1 MSAGDRVHQV
11 QAKVHRVAAP
21 APGHLGCHGPAAQ
34 TDHVCRG
41 NGKQAKH
48 IDGELRIYVSMEG
61 VSFSFL
67 FQWLNEEKL
76 IQRVLSLFSP
86 DGGGEDKSISGRSE
100 QHDNAGQLLV
110 EIIRSSRDS
119 QLTAPPAEKFAN
131 PLLITAESV
140 DTVQTLLGLML
151 DNHDDSSPV
160 VESVIVNSVEV
171 LLSLLEVRRPAPQG
185 AFYPYSSEPEP
196 VNCQADIER
205 QEGVVASTV
214 QCLIPRLPHL
224 TQLLLSPPSKPPV
237 PTTAG
242 VLKVPLGKSRLA
254 VGKLLAALLNTN
266 SPSLNQAL
274 AEANTMT
281 VLLDLFFEY
290 SLNNFLHAQVEA
302 CVRSVIFWSDNT
314 TNDTETDL
322 DSTKE
327 ITDKPPV
334 DSSSLETPK
343 VELDGDKDETN
354 HPLEQVVTLDNPALV
369 HLLTTAGL
377 VDRLVKAWTTPSVP
391 PTVAYMGHVTR
402 ISNDLVAACGTL
414 LPDTAQATPIPPCPS
429 RTLLLQLMGKL
440 PEETQEAWNNI
451 VSGKLADTNKMNEI
465 KPATEGG
472 RITSSDDE
480 DSDFTDIQFPQDTVL
495 EKV

>member
-1 MSAGDRVHQV
+1 M
-11 QAKVHRVAAP
+11 
-21 APGHLGCHGPAAQ
+21 
-34 TDHVCRG
+34 
-41 NGKQAKH
+41 
-48 IDGELRIYVSMEG
+48 
-61 VSFSFL
+61 
-67 FQWLNEEKL
+67 
-76 IQRVLSLFSP
+76 FSP

-119 QLTAPPAEKFAN
+119 QLTAPPAEKFNN
-131 PLLITAESV
+131 PLLSTAESM
-140 DTVQTLLGLML
+140 DTVHTLLGFML
-151 DNHDDSSPV
+151 DSHDSSPV
-160 VESVIVNSVEV
+160 AESVIVNSVEV

-196 VNCQADIER
+196 VNCQADIDR

-214 QCLIPRLPHL
+214 TCLIPRLPQL
-224 TQLLLSPPSKPPV
+224 TQLLLSPPNKPPV

-254 VGKLLAALLNTN
+254 LAKLLAALLNTN

-274 AEANTMT
+274 AEANTLT

-302 CVRSVIFWSDNT
+302 CVRSVIFWSDST
-314 TNDTETDL
+314 TNNTETDL

-343 VELDGDKDETN
+343 VELDGEKEETV
-354 HPLEQVVTLDNPALV
+354 HPLDQVVTCDNPALV
-369 HLLTTAGL
+369 HLLTSGRL
-377 VDRLVKAWTTPSVP
+377 VDRLVQAWSQPTLP

-402 ISNDLVAACGTL
+402 ISNDLATACGTASPAQGAP
-414 LPDTAQATPIPPCPS
+414 LPACPS
-429 RTLLLQLMGKL
+429 RTLLLQLFGKL
-440 PEETQEAWNNI
+440 SDETQESWNTI
-451 VSGKLADTNKMNEI
+451 VGGKLADINKMNEI

-480 DSDFTDIQFPQDTVL
+480 DSDFTDIQFPQDSVL
-495 EKV
+495 EKVGKGFVF